1 MSVWGWNATLSPKVD
16 FAKPHRN
23 VAAPEHYMR
32 EFADIWRA
40 FYPNVEPTGRLMRAA
55 DVPHWIR
62 FHSLPLS
69 KRYADTEEE
78 YSTLLSRQNALAS
91 AALGN
96 DRPCWI
102 VQACWTTTEGTV
114 ELADESEMFRASR
127 DFGLEHAFSFDV
139 DEGADAEHWKVMAGP
154 VRWRQ
159 GGFDEVLLRVADEQ
173 SAPILWVS
181 AESGA
186 VFAPYDGG
194 VDLFLTSEAEV
205 TDLRSK
211 HVDWLPSHPDGL

>member
-1 MSVWGWNATLSPKVD
+1 MS
-16 FAKPHRN
+16 
-23 VAAPEHYMR
+23 

-40 FYPNVEPTGRLMRAA
+40 FHPHAEPTGWLMRAA

-102 VQACWTTTEGTV
+102 VQACWTTPEGVV
-114 ELADESEMFRASR
+114 ELTDEYEMFRATR
-127 DFGLEHAFSFDV
+127 EFGLKHAFSFNV
-139 DEGADAEHWKVMAGP
+139 DEGDDAAHWNVVAAP
-154 VRWRQ
+154 IRWTQ
-159 GGFDEVLLRVADEQ
+159 GGFDEILLRIADEQ
-173 SAPILWVS
+173 SAPILWIS

-186 VFAPYDGG
+186 VFAPYNGG
-194 VDLFLTSEAEV
+194 VDLFLNSEATV
-205 TDLRSK
+205 KDLRSK
-211 HVDWLPSHPDGL
+211 HADWLGSGLIDQSQKMTVAARATAEKKAFGHRS

>member
-1 MSVWGWNATLSPKVD
+1 MS
-16 FAKPHRN
+16 
-23 VAAPEHYMR
+23 

-40 FYPNVEPTGRLMRAA
+40 FYPNAGPTGWLMRAA

-78 YSTLLSRQNALAS
+78 YSTLLSRQNALAD

-102 VQACWTTTEGTV
+102 VQACWTTREGFV
-114 ELADESEMFRASR
+114 ELTDEYEMFRVSR
-127 DFGLEHAFSFDV
+127 EFGLEYAFSFDV
-139 DEGADAEHWKVMAGP
+139 DEGDDAAHWNVMAGP
-154 VRWRQ
+154 VRWTY
-159 GGFDEVLLRVADEQ
+159 GGFDEVLLRIADEQ
-173 SAPILWVS
+173 SAPTLWIS

-194 VDLFLTSEAEV
+194 IDLFLPSEATV
-205 TDLRSK
+205 KDLRRK
-211 HVDWLPSHPDGL
+211 YVDWLPSQPDGL